1 MDAREKMELDE
12 LREQVALLKYKLQHQ
27 KIVSERAIS
36 EAAQKGIGKLNTA
49 GTISMV
55 LGVFATVWCTIMI
68 HQMGFSLAFV
78 IGTAIFLGV
87 TALATIYT
95 HCSLR
100 PIDVAHGN
108 LVEIMQKL
116 IRFRKIYSYWHFYSI
131 PALLVWCFFLYY
143 DASHM
148 LSDATPFL
156 IGGAIGGVF
165 GGAMGLKRYF
175 KIMRET
181 DSIIAKINELMQ
193 SEE

>member
-1 MDAREKMELDE
+1 METRENIELDE
-12 LREQVALLKYKLQHQ
+12 LREQVALLKNKLQHQ

-36 EAAQKGIGKLNTA
+36 DAAQKGIGKLNTM

-55 LGVFATVWCTIMI
+55 FGVFAVVYCTIAF
-68 HQMGFSLAFV
+68 HQMGFSTAFV

-87 TALATIYT
+87 CALATIYT

-100 PIDVAHGN
+100 PIDVANGN

-143 DASHM
+143 DALQLGM
-148 LSDATPFL
+148 DTMPFL
-156 IGGAIGGVF
+156 IGGGVGGVL
-165 GGAMGLKRYF
+165 GATLGLKRYF

-181 DSIIAKINELMQ
+181 DSIIDKINELMQ
-193 SEE
+193 SE

>member
-1 MDAREKMELDE
+1 MDTRENMELDE
-12 LREQVALLKYKLQHQ
+12 LREQVALLKNKLQHQ

-36 EAAQKGIGKLNTA
+36 DAAQKGIGKLNTM

-55 LGVFATVWCTIMI
+55 FGAFAVVYCTIAF
-68 HQMGFSLAFV
+68 HQMGFSTAFV

-87 TALATIYT
+87 CALATIYT

-100 PIDVAHGN
+100 PIDVANGN

-116 IRFRKIYSYWHFYSI
+116 IRFRKIYSYWNIYSI

-143 DASHM
+143 DALQA

-156 IGGAIGGVF
+156 IGGGVGGVL
-165 GGAMGLKRYF
+165 GVILGLKRYF

-193 SEE
+193 SE

>member
-1 MDAREKMELDE
+1 METKEKIELDE
-12 LREQVALLKYKLQHQ
+12 LREQVALLKNKLQHQ

-55 LGVFATVWCTIMI
+55 FGVFAVVYCTII
-68 HQMGFSLAFV
+68 FHQMGFSIAFV
-78 IGTAIFLGV
+78 VGTAIFLGLSAV
-87 TALATIYT
+87 ATIFT

-143 DASHM
+143 DAERLLDDSM
-148 LSDATPFL
+148 PFL
-156 IGGAIGGVF
+156 IGGVVGGVF
-165 GGAMGLKRYF
+165 GAAMGLKRHF
-175 KIMRET
+175 AIMRET

-193 SEE
+193 SE

>member
-1 MDAREKMELDE
+1 METKEKIELDE

-55 LGVFATVWCTIMI
+55 FGVFAVVYCTIAF
-68 HQMGFSLAFV
+68 HQMGFSIEFV
-78 IGTAIFLGV
+78 VGTAIFLGV
-87 TALATIYT
+87 CTLATIYT

-100 PIDVAHGN
+100 TIDVAHGN

-143 DASHM
+143 DAQRLLMDS
-148 LSDATPFL
+148 TPFL
-156 IGGAIGGVF
+156 IGGCVGGVL
-165 GGAMGLKRYF
+165 GGALGLKRYF

-193 SEE
+193 SE

>member
-1 MDAREKMELDE
+1 METRENMELDE
-12 LREQVALLKYKLQHQ
+12 LREQIALLKDKLQRQ
-27 KIVSERAIS
+27 QIISERAIS
-36 EAAQKGIGKLNTA
+36 DAAQKGIGKLNTM

-55 LGVFATVWCTIMI
+55 FGVFAVVYCTIAF
-68 HQMGFSLAFV
+68 HQMGFSTAFV

-87 TALATIYT
+87 CALATIYT

-100 PIDVAHGN
+100 PIDVANGN

-116 IRFRKIYSYWHFYSI
+116 IRFRKIYSYWQFYSI

-143 DASHM
+143 DALQA

-156 IGGAIGGVF
+156 IGGGVGGVL
-165 GGAMGLKRYF
+165 GVILGLKRYF

-193 SEE
+193 SE

>member
-1 MDAREKMELDE
+1 METNEKIELDE

-55 LGVFATVWCTIMI
+55 FGVFAVVFCTIAF
-68 HQMGFSLAFV
+68 HQMGFSTAFV

-87 TALATIYT
+87 CAIATIYT

-143 DASHM
+143 DALQLGM
-148 LSDATPFL
+148 DTMPFL
-156 IGGAIGGVF
+156 IGGGVGGVL
-165 GGAMGLKRYF
+165 GAAMGLKRYF
-175 KIMRET
+175 AIMRET

-193 SEE
+193 NE

>member
-1 MDAREKMELDE
+1 METKEKIELDE

-55 LGVFATVWCTIMI
+55 FGVFAVVYCTIAF
-68 HQMGFSLAFV
+68 HQMGFSIEFV
-78 IGTAIFLGV
+78 VGTAIFLGV
-87 TALATIYT
+87 CTLATIYT

-100 PIDVAHGN
+100 TIDVAHGN

-116 IRFRKIYSYWHFYSI
+116 IRFRKIYSYWNFYSI

-143 DASHM
+143 DALHTGM
-148 LSDATPFL
+148 DTMPFL
-156 IGGAIGGVF
+156 IGGGVGGVL
-165 GGAMGLKRYF
+165 GGALGLKRYF

-193 SEE
+193 SE

>member
-1 MDAREKMELDE
+1 METRENIELDE

-49 GTISMV
+49 GTISMI
-55 LGVFATVWCTIMI
+55 LGVFAVVYCTIAF
-68 HQMGFSLAFV
+68 HQMGFSIAFV
-78 IGTAIFLGV
+78 VGTAIFLGV
-87 TALATIYT
+87 SALATIYT

-100 PIDVAHGN
+100 TIDVAHGN

-143 DASHM
+143 DALHA

-156 IGGAIGGVF
+156 IGGVIGGVL
-165 GGAMGLKRYF
+165 GSALGLKRYF

-193 SEE
+193 SE

>member
-1 MDAREKMELDE
+1 MDTRENMELDE
-12 LREQVALLKYKLQHQ
+12 LREQIALLKDKLQRQ
-27 KIVSERAIS
+27 QIISERAIS
-36 EAAQKGIGKLNTA
+36 DAAQKGIGKLNTM

-55 LGVFATVWCTIMI
+55 FGVFAVVYCTIAF
-68 HQMGFSLAFV
+68 HQMGFSTAFV

-87 TALATIYT
+87 CALATIYT

-100 PIDVAHGN
+100 PIDVANGN

-116 IRFRKIYSYWHFYSI
+116 IRFRKIYSYWNVYSI

-143 DASHM
+143 DALQA

-156 IGGAIGGVF
+156 IGGGVGGVL
-165 GGAMGLKRYF
+165 GVILGLKRYF

-193 SEE
+193 SE

>member
-1 MDAREKMELDE
+1 METRENIELDE
-12 LREQVALLKYKLQHQ
+12 LREQVALLKNKLQHQ

-36 EAAQKGIGKLNTA
+36 DAAQKGIGKLNTM

-55 LGVFATVWCTIMI
+55 FGAFAVVYCTIAF
-68 HQMGFSLAFV
+68 HRMGFSTAFV
-78 IGTAIFLGV
+78 IGTAIFLG
-87 TALATIYT
+87 TCALATIYT

-100 PIDVAHGN
+100 PIDVANGN

-116 IRFRKIYSYWHFYSI
+116 IRFRKIYSYWNVYSI

-143 DASHM
+143 DA
-148 LSDATPFL
+148 LQAFSDATPFL
-156 IGGAIGGVF
+156 IGGGVGGVL
-165 GGAMGLKRYF
+165 GTILGVKRYF

-193 SEE
+193 SE

>member
-1 MDAREKMELDE
+1 METRENIELDE
-12 LREQVALLKYKLQHQ
+12 LREQIALLKDKLQRQ
-27 KIVSERAIS
+27 QIISTRAIS
-36 EAAQKGIGKLNTA
+36 DAAQNGIGKLNTM

-55 LGVFATVWCTIMI
+55 FGVFAVVYCTYIF

-78 IGTAIFLGV
+78 IGTALFLGV
-87 TALATIYT
+87 CAIATIYT
-95 HCSLR
+95 HTSLR

-143 DASHM
+143 DARQS
-148 LSDATPFL
+148 LADPTPFL
-156 IGGAIGGVF
+156 IGGVVGGVL
-165 GGAMGLKRYF
+165 GGILGLKRHF

-181 DSIIAKINELMQ
+181 DVIIERINELMQ
-193 SEE
+193 GE

>member
-156 IGGAIGGVF
+156 IGGAVGGVF
-165 GGAMGLKRYF
+165 GSAMGLKRYF

>member
-27 KIVSERAIS
+27 KIVSERAIGD
-36 EAAQKGIGKLNTA
+36 AAQKGIGKLNTM
-49 GTISMV
+49 GTISLV
-55 LGVFATVWCTIMI
+55 FGVFAVVYCTIVF
-68 HQMGFSLAFV
+68 HQMGFSTAFV
-78 IGTAIFLGV
+78 IGTAIFLGMS
-87 TALATIYT
+87 AIATIYT
-95 HCSLR
+95 HSSLR

-116 IRFRKIYSYWHFYSI
+116 IRFRKIYSYWNIYSI

-143 DASHM
+143 DALQA

-156 IGGAIGGVF
+156 IGGGVGGVL
-165 GGAMGLKRYF
+165 GVILGLKRYF

-193 SEE
+193 SE

>member
-1 MDAREKMELDE
+1 MVQNTTANTPKTIEIVPAVLSLPIPFCAASLMAR
-12 LREQVALLKYKLQHQ
+12 
-27 KIVSERAIS
+27 SE
-36 EAAQKGIGKLNTA
+36 T
-49 GTISMV
+49 
-55 LGVFATVWCTIMI
+55 
-68 HQMGFSLAFV
+68 
-78 IGTAIFLGV
+78 IFLGV
-87 TALATIYT
+87 CAIATIYT

-143 DASHM
+143 DALQLGM
-148 LSDATPFL
+148 DTMPFL
-156 IGGAIGGVF
+156 IGGGVGGVL
-165 GGAMGLKRYF
+165 GATLGLKRYF

-193 SEE
+193 SE

>member
-1 MDAREKMELDE
+1 MDTKERMELDE
-12 LREQVALLKYKLQHQ
+12 LREQVALLKNKLQHQ

-36 EAAQKGIGKLNTA
+36 DAAQKGIGKLNTM

-55 LGVFATVWCTIMI
+55 FGAFAVVYCTIAF
-68 HQMGFSLAFV
+68 HQMGFSTAFV

-87 TALATIYT
+87 CALATIYT

-100 PIDVAHGN
+100 PIDVANGN

-116 IRFRKIYSYWHFYSI
+116 IRFRKIYSYWNIYSI

-143 DASHM
+143 DALQA

-156 IGGAIGGVF
+156 IGGVIGGVL
-165 GGAMGLKRYF
+165 GGALGLKRYF

-193 SEE
+193 SE

>member
-1 MDAREKMELDE
+1 MDTRERMELDE
-12 LREQVALLKYKLQHQ
+12 LREQIALLRDKLQHQ
-27 KIVSERAIS
+27 KIASERAIS
-36 EAAQKGIGKLNTA
+36 EAAQNGIGKLNTA

-55 LGVFATVWCTIMI
+55 FGVIATVWCTIMF

-87 TALATIYT
+87 ATFATIYT

-108 LVEIMQKL
+108 LVEVMQKL

-143 DASHM
+143 DA
-148 LSDATPFL
+148 LQVYSDATPFL
-156 IGGAIGGVF
+156 IGGAVGGVM

-181 DSIIAKINELMQ
+181 DSIIAKINELMK
-193 SEE
+193 SE

>member
-1 MDAREKMELDE
+1 MELDE
-12 LREQVALLKYKLQHQ
+12 LREQVALLKNKLQHQ

-36 EAAQKGIGKLNTA
+36 DAAQKGIGKLNTM

-55 LGVFATVWCTIMI
+55 FGVFAVVYCTIAF
-68 HQMGFSLAFV
+68 HQMGFSTAFV
-78 IGTAIFLGV
+78 IGTAIFLGMC
-87 TALATIYT
+87 ALATIYT

-100 PIDVAHGN
+100 PIDVANGN

-116 IRFRKIYSYWHFYSI
+116 IRFRKIYSYWNVYSI

-143 DASHM
+143 DA
-148 LSDATPFL
+148 LQAFSDATPFL
-156 IGGAIGGVF
+156 IGGGVGGVL
-165 GGAMGLKRYF
+165 GAILGLKRYF

-193 SEE
+193 SE

>member
-1 MDAREKMELDE
+1 METKEKIELDE

-55 LGVFATVWCTIMI
+55 FGVFAVVFCTIAF
-68 HQMGFSLAFV
+68 HQMGFSIAFV
-78 IGTAIFLGV
+78 VGTAIFLGLS
-87 TALATIYT
+87 AIATIFT

-143 DASHM
+143 DAERVLDDSM
-148 LSDATPFL
+148 PFL
-156 IGGAIGGVF
+156 IGSVVGGVL
-165 GGAMGLKRYF
+165 GAAMGLKRHF
-175 KIMRET
+175 AIMRET

-193 SEE
+193 NE

>member
-1 MDAREKMELDE
+1 METKEKIELDE

-55 LGVFATVWCTIMI
+55 FGVFAVVFCTIAF
-68 HQMGFSLAFV
+68 HQMGFSIAFV
-78 IGTAIFLGV
+78 VGTAIFLGLSAV
-87 TALATIYT
+87 ATIFT

-143 DASHM
+143 DAERVLDDSM
-148 LSDATPFL
+148 PFL
-156 IGGAIGGVF
+156 IGSVVGGVL
-165 GGAMGLKRYF
+165 GVAMGLKRHF

-193 SEE
+193 NE

>member
-1 MDAREKMELDE
+1 METRENMELDE
-12 LREQVALLKYKLQHQ
+12 LREQIALLKDKLQRQ
-27 KIVSERAIS
+27 QIISERMVS
-36 EAAQKGIGKLNTA
+36 SAAQKGIGKLNTM

-55 LGVFATVWCTIMI
+55 FGVFAVVYCTIAF
-68 HQMGFSLAFV
+68 HQMGFSTAFV

-87 TALATIYT
+87 CALATIYT

-100 PIDVAHGN
+100 PIDVANGN

-116 IRFRKIYSYWHFYSI
+116 IRFRKIYSYWQFYSI

-143 DASHM
+143 DALQA

-156 IGGAIGGVF
+156 IGGGVGGVL
-165 GGAMGLKRYF
+165 GVILGLKRYF

-193 SEE
+193 SE

>member
-1 MDAREKMELDE
+1 METKEKIELDE

-55 LGVFATVWCTIMI
+55 FGVFAVVFCTIAF
-68 HQMGFSLAFV
+68 HQMGFSIAFV
-78 IGTAIFLGV
+78 VGTAIFLGLSAV
-87 TALATIYT
+87 ATIFT

-100 PIDVAHGN
+100 TIDVAHGN

-143 DASHM
+143 DALQSSLDTM
-148 LSDATPFL
+148 PFL
-156 IGGAIGGVF
+156 IGAVVGGVL
-165 GGAMGLKRYF
+165 GSIMGLKRHF
-175 KIMRET
+175 AIMRET

-193 SEE
+193 NE